1 MDSQKFGHPL
11 EYKKKVSEEP
21 LQILE
26 AALMDTIR
34 QVSTEKLPEELTWWT
49 LDDTVSLKVR
59 MHPFLDRI
67 LNHLGSKNMF

>member
-1 MDSQKFGHPL
+1 M
-11 EYKKKVSEEP
+11 
-21 LQILE
+21 QILE